1 MNNEKNM
8 NILDRTKIPTTAE
21 IEFKGF
27 PEYLK
32 GKLSNGIQWY
42 GFHHDDFSVLRME
55 IIIPGGSWIQNKILQ
70 AAISSKM
77 LFEGSK
83 SFNSYE
89 LASEIDFMGAFTDS
103 NSDYHS
109 TVISLYVLKKKFKDL
124 LHLIKS
130 VITEATFPEKELSVM
145 MMNLKQ
151 EYIVNS
157 QKVSSLAKRKFPS
170 LLYGS
175 KHPYGRVAAETDF
188 DQINRQDLIDF
199 YSSLN
204 LSEMSIYLGGGI
216 DTQVINDMEEVF
228 GQEKFAANIFQES
241 DFQELSL
248 SEKTHFVEKPDAIQT
263 AIMLGKKVINKKDE
277 DFPLLL
283 LVNTIL
289 GGYFGSRLMSKIREE
304 KGLTY
309 GIFSYVSAKPKSA
322 TFVIQTEVKAEVAK
336 EAVHEIFSEILRLT
350 KEKMKQEELD
360 LVRNFMMG
368 SIMRSFDG
376 PFQLVDRLSMTHA
389 FGLDTA
395 KYYNHV
401 IESLK
406 RANVNDVSRVMKE
419 QLNANQMYV
428 LTAGSK

>member
-1 MNNEKNM
+1 M
-8 NILDRTKIPTTAE
+8 NILDRTKIPASSD

-70 AAISSKM
+70 AALTSKM

-83 SFNSYE
+83 SYNSYQ
-89 LASEIDFMGAFTDS
+89 LASEIDFMGAFTAS
-103 NSDYHS
+103 NSDYHN
-109 TVISLYVLKKKFKDL
+109 TNISLYVLKSKFKEL
-124 LHLIKS
+124 LKLIKL
-130 VITEATFPEKELSVM
+130 VIAEASFPEKELTVM

-157 QKVSSLAKRKFPS
+157 QKVSTLAKRKFPS
-170 LLYGS
+170 LLYGAE
-175 KHPYGRVAAETDF
+175 HPYGRVVTESDF
-188 DQINRQDLIDF
+188 EQIKRQDLLDF
-199 YSSLN
+199 YSRLN
-204 LSEMSIYLGGGI
+204 PAKMRIYLGGGI
-216 DTQVINDMEEVF
+216 DEQTIDDMEEVF
-228 GQEKFAANIFQES
+228 GQESFSHNLIQED
-241 DFQELSL
+241 DFIERSM
-248 SEKTHFVEKPDAIQT
+248 SEKTHFVEKSDAIQT
-263 AIMLGKKVINKKDE
+263 AIMIGKKVINKDNV
-277 DFPLLL
+277 DFPLLS

-309 GIFSYVSAKPKSA
+309 GIFTYLSTNPKSA
-322 TFVIQTEVKAEVAK
+322 AFVIQTEVKAEVAK
-336 EAVHEIFSEILRLT
+336 EALHEIFSEISRLS
-350 KEKMKQEELD
+350 KERMEQEELN

-406 RANVNDVSRVMKE
+406 NANLDDVSRIMKE